1 MNRYLLKRLA
11 AIPLLAI
18 GITFLVFLLMRAIPG
33 DPALALAGE
42 KAGAAALENIRRE
55 LGTDRP
61 FLVQY
66 AGYLGL
72 LARGELGR
80 SYFTNRPVAR
90 DIVEKF
96 PNTLALACA
105 AMAVAVPIGVLLGLF
120 MTLARSRMVEKAV
133 SIVTMAGVSLPVF
146 WIGLVLMFLLS
157 LKLRLFPPSGTGDMH
172 YLALPALTLALPAL
186 ASVARITKTV
196 TTDIMRHQFMTT
208 ARAKG
213 IARWRVVLVH
223 LLRNALI
230 PLVTVIGLDFG
241 SYLNG
246 AVLTETIFGWDGVGR
261 YAMDAIIK
269 RDYPVV
275 MGTVLAGTMVF
286 VGINL
291 AVDLLYSVLD
301 PRVRKR

>member
-1 MNRYLLKRLA
+1 MSFLLKRLL

-90 DIVEKF
+90 DIMEKF

-105 AMAVAVPIGVLLGLF
+105 AMVVAVPVGVLLGLF
-120 MTLARSRMVEKAV
+120 MTLARSRMVEKTV

-146 WIGLVLMFLLS
+146 WIGLVLMFVLS
-157 LKLRLFPPSGTGDMH
+157 LKLRLFPPSGTGGIG

-196 TTDIMRHQFMTT
+196 TSGIMQHQFMTT

-291 AVDLLYSVLD
+291 AVDLLYGALD